1 MQLCGDFPVRCPG
14 ADQGP
19 AALGPD
25 PRVILCD
32 EPASALDVSIQ
43 AQVLDLVGGRSAP
56 GHCGRPD
63 PAAAVSA

>member
-1 MQLCGDFPVRCPG
+1 
-14 ADQGP
+14 
-19 AALGPD
+19 
-25 PRVILCD
+25 VILCD